1 MLSLRSRVLLMAP
14 AIIVVT
20 ALLVLPLGYLIRTSF
35 FIGEA
40 GMPPQGGATIAN
52 YAKLFSDT
60 FYIRILGKTLWLSFL
75 VTVVATIIGYPLAN
89 FMWRVSKKWRG
100 ILTIIV
106 MSPLLVSI
114 VVSSYGWLVILG
126 STGIINNSL
135 IWLGIVEIPL
145 KIMFTD
151 IAIVIGL
158 THIVLPFMV
167 LSILA
172 ALERIDPVLAE
183 AAKTLGANDLRTA
196 WFVTLPLALPG
207 FLAGTTIVFSLA
219 VSAYVTPAVLGASGP
234 NFITTLIFQQFV
246 SLFNWP
252 LGAAIA
258 AMLLVVAIGIV
269 FLYVRLFSRLG
280 GPAVHAQNVA
290 ARA

>member
-1 MLSLRSRVLLMAP
+1 MAP
-14 AIIVVT
+14 AVIVIV
-20 ALLVLPLGYLIRTSF
+20 ALLVLPVGYLIRTSF
-35 FIGEA
+35 FVGEA
-40 GMPPQGGATIAN
+40 GVPSQGGVTIAN
-52 YAKLFSDT
+52 YAKLFGDT
-60 FYIRILGKTLWLSFL
+60 FYVGILGKTLWLSFL
-75 VTVVATIIGYPLAN
+75 VTVFAAILGYPLAH
-89 FMWRVSKKWRG
+89 FMWRVSSRWRG
-100 ILTIIV
+100 LLTIIV
-106 MSPLLVSI
+106 LSPLLVSI

-126 STGIINNSL
+126 GTGVINKAI
-135 IWLGIVEIPL
+135 IWLGIVDAPV

-172 ALERIDPVLAE
+172 ALERIDTTFIE
-183 AAKTLGANDLRTA
+183 AARTLGANNIWTA

-258 AMLLVVAIGIV
+258 AMLLVVAMGIV
-269 FLYVRLFSRLG
+269 FLYIRLFSRFG
-280 GPAVHAQNVA
+280 GAALHAHAVD
-290 ARA
+290 ARL

>member
-1 MLSLRSRVLLMAP
+1 MAP
-14 AIIVVT
+14 AVIVIT

-40 GMPPQGGATIAN
+40 GMPAEGGVTLAN

-75 VTVVATIIGYPLAN
+75 VTVVAAIIGYPLAT
-89 FMWRVSKKWRG
+89 FMWRVSKRWRG

-106 MSPLLVSI
+106 LSPLLVSI

-126 STGIINNSL
+126 STGIINNAL
-135 IWLGIVEIPL
+135 MWLRIVDSPV

-158 THIVLPFMV
+158 AHIVLPFMV

-172 ALERIDPVLAE
+172 ALERIDPTSRPARL
-183 AAKTLGANDLRTA
+183 LGGNDDRLQPRRVRLCHTGCVRRKRPE
-196 WFVTLPLALPG
+196 FHYDFDL
-207 FLAGTTIVFSLA
+207 
-219 VSAYVTPAVLGASGP
+219 PAVRQP
-234 NFITTLIFQQFV
+234 V
-246 SLFNWP
+246 
-252 LGAAIA
+252 
-258 AMLLVVAIGIV
+258 
-269 FLYVRLFSRLG
+269 
-280 GPAVHAQNVA
+280 
-290 ARA
+290 

>member
-1 MLSLRSRVLLMAP
+1 MLTQRWCVLLLAP
-14 AIIVVT
+14 AIIVVVV
-20 ALLVLPLGYLIRTSF
+20 LLVLPAGYLIRTSF

-40 GMPPQGGATIAN
+40 GMPPQGGATLAN
-52 YAKLFSDT
+52 YAKLFGDT
-60 FYIRILGKTLWLSFL
+60 FYVRILGKTLWLSFL
-75 VTVVATIIGYPLAN
+75 VTVAATVIGYPLAN
-89 FMWRVSKKWRG
+89 FMWRVSKRWRG

-106 MSPLLVSI
+106 LSPLLVSI

-126 STGIINNSL
+126 STGLINKTL
-135 IWLGIVEIPL
+135 IAFGIVEIPV

-151 IAIVIGL
+151 TAIVIGL

-172 ALERIDPVLAE
+172 ALERIDPLLTE
-183 AAKTLGANDLRTA
+183 AATTLGADNIKTM

-234 NFITTLIFQQFV
+234 NFITTLIYQQFV

-252 LGAAIA
+252 MGAAIA
-258 AMLLVVAIGIV
+258 AMLLVVALGIV
-269 FLYVRLFSRLG
+269 FLYVRMFSRLG
-280 GPAVHAQNVA
+280 GPAVNAQNIEA
-290 ARA
+290 AR

>member
-1 MLSLRSRVLLMAP
+1 LLMAP
-14 AIIVVT
+14 AVIVIV

-35 FIGEA
+35 FVGEA
-40 GMPPQGGATIAN
+40 GMPAEGGVTIAN
-52 YAKLFSDT
+52 YAKLFGDT
-60 FYIRILGKTLWLSFL
+60 FYVRILGKTLWLSFL
-75 VTVVATIIGYPLAN
+75 VTVVAAIIGYPLAH
-89 FMWRVSKKWRG
+89 FMWRVSKRWRG

-106 MSPLLVSI
+106 LSPLLVSI

-126 STGIINNSL
+126 STGIINNAL
-135 IWLGIVEIPL
+135 MWLGIVETPV

-151 IAIVIGL
+151 IAIVVGL
-158 THIVLPFMV
+158 SHIVLPFMV

-172 ALERIDPVLAE
+172 ALERIDHAYLE
-183 AAKTLGANDLRTA
+183 AAKTLGSNELWTA

-234 NFITTLIFQQFV
+234 NFITTLIFQQFT

-258 AMLLVVAIGIV
+258 AMLLVVALGIV
-269 FLYVRLFSRLG
+269 FLYIRLFSRYG
-280 GPAVHAQNVA
+280 GAAVHAQLA
-290 ARA
+290 EPAK